1 MVDEKVEVSKE
12 VKEPEKPKEEKERY
26 EVTEVVT
33 QTGLA
38 IKDNNTENIFT
49 EDGFKV
55 EVLNKLDKI
64 ERAIFQ
70 K

>member
-1 MVDEKVEVSKE
+1 MAEEKTEVSKE
-12 VKEPEKPKEEKERY
+12 EVKKSKERY
-26 EVTEVVT
+26 EVAQVVT
-33 QTGLA
+33 ETGLA
-38 IKDNNTENIFT
+38 IKDNNTEKVFT
-49 EDGFKV
+49 QEDLFV